1 MKKKSVLCVIASKG
15 LMDHI
20 YPFYFAHVFLCMN
33 EMSSLINHVR
43 LGTVIAYMCGNVL
56 RKLASFW
63 SKSQKNVNILG
74 TSVDPFTPYK
84 FQIIQNIFLYVYTIE
99 MH

>member
-20 YPFYFAHVFLCMN
+20 YPFYLAYVFLCMN

-43 LGTVIAYMCGNVL
+43 LGTVIAYICGNVL
-56 RKLASFW
+56 RRDEGLDLMKF
-63 SKSQKNVNILG
+63 
-74 TSVDPFTPYK
+74 SVYLL
-84 FQIIQNIFLYVYTIE
+84 I
-99 MH
+99 